1 MSAQPGTRSSW
12 ATTAGARLAQ
22 AGYRQGGARTA
33 VLEQLDGQAC
43 ALTAYEIEAA
53 LRASGRAVGRAS
65 VYRVL
70 EELHE
75 LGLVTKVE
83 LGQGQARYEP
93 ARAEHH
99 HHHLVCD
106 RCGAVVPFGDEPLE
120 RAIERLSR
128 RVDFDVSG
136 HEIVLRGL
144 CASCRRRPES

>member
-1 MSAQPGTRSSW
+1 MSARIDQRASW
-12 ATTAGARLAQ
+12 ASVAGARLAQ
-22 AGYRQGGARTA
+22 AGYRQGGARSA
-33 VLEQLDGQAC
+33 VLEQLDGQEC

-53 LRASGRAVGRAS
+53 LRGRGRAVGRAS

-70 EELHE
+70 EELSE

-106 RCGAVVPFGDEPLE
+106 RCGAVVPFGDEQLE
-120 RAIERLSR
+120 RAIERISR

-144 CASCRRRPES
+144 CAACR

>member
-1 MSAQPGTRSSW
+1 MSAQRSW
-12 ATTAGARLAQ
+12 ASAAGARLTE
-22 AGYRQGGARTA
+22 AGYRQGGARAA
-33 VLEQLDGQAC
+33 VLDQLDRQAC

-53 LRASGRAVGRAS
+53 LRERGRAVGRAS

-75 LGLVTKVE
+75 LRLVTKVE

-106 RCGAVVPFGDEPLE
+106 RCGEVVPFDDEPLE
-120 RAIERLSR
+120 RAIDRLSR

-144 CASCRRRPES
+144 CANCRG

>member
-1 MSAQPGTRSSW
+1 MARSTHAESSW
-12 ATTAGARLAQ
+12 AASASARLAE
-22 AGYRQGGARTA
+22 AGYRHGGARAA
-33 VLEQLDGQAC
+33 VLQQLDDQAC
-43 ALTAYEIEAA
+43 ALTAYDIEAA
-53 LRASGRAVGRAS
+53 LRDRGRAVGRAS

-106 RCGAVVPFGDEPLE
+106 TCGDVVPFDDERLE
-120 RAIERLSR
+120 RAIATLSK
-128 RVDFDVSG
+128 RVDFDVSE
-136 HEIVLRGL
+136 HEIVLHGACANCRG
-144 CASCRRRPES
+144 

>member
-1 MSAQPGTRSSW
+1 MSARIDQRASW
-12 ATTAGARLAQ
+12 ASVAGARLAQ
-22 AGYRQGGARTA
+22 AGYRQGGARSA

-53 LRASGRAVGRAS
+53 LRERGRAVGRAS

-70 EELHE
+70 EELSE

-106 RCGAVVPFGDEPLE
+106 RCGAVVPFGDEQLE
-120 RAIERLSR
+120 RAIERISR

-144 CASCRRRPES
+144 CAACR

>member
-1 MSAQPGTRSSW
+1 MSAQPSW
-12 ATTAGARLAQ
+12 ATDAGVRLTE

-33 VLEQLDGQAC
+33 VLDQLDRQAC

-53 LRASGRAVGRAS
+53 LRERGRTVGRAS

-106 RCGAVVPFGDEPLE
+106 RCGAVVPFDDEPLE

-144 CASCRRRPES
+144 CASCRG

>member
-1 MSAQPGTRSSW
+1 MSARIDQRASW
-12 ATTAGARLAQ
+12 ASAAGARLAQ
-22 AGYRQGGARTA
+22 AGYRQGGARAA

-53 LRASGRAVGRAS
+53 LRERGRAVGRAS

-70 EELHE
+70 EELNE
-75 LGLVTKVE
+75 LELVTKVE

-106 RCGAVVPFGDEPLE
+106 RCGAVVPFGDEQLE
-120 RAIERLSR
+120 RAIERISR

-136 HEIVLRGL
+136 PEIVLRGL
-144 CASCRRRPES
+144 CAACR